1 MLLPVVLQSVVIILQ
16 ALLGKPVFIRK
27 EDGDAKEA
35 FLSLSVD
42 SPLHPGWKARRSAW
56 LLLKECAE
64 AATRKLLVGGLAG
77 DPEMQGSSSE

>member
-1 MLLPVVLQSVVIILQ
+1 MLLPVVLQSTAIILQ

-27 EDGDAKEA
+27 EDGDAKKA
-35 FLSLSVD
+35 FLSLSVA
-42 SPLHPGWKARRSAW
+42 SPFHPGWKAGKSTW

-77 DPEMQGSSSE
+77 DLETQGASSE